1 MLLFQTSW
9 EIKFYFQ
16 HFIYTGLFSLFGKK
30 IGGGGMGHHGPSPC
44 YGIEQLKSV
53 TPNFVAC
60 LVFLETAF
68 TLNIL
73 ISSSETL
80 SKRYAAI
87 LKNSQR

>member
-1 MLLFQTSW
+1 LGDK
-9 EIKFYFQ
+9 I
-16 HFIYTGLFSLFGKK
+16 LFSTFYIYRSVFTFWEKNW
-30 IGGGGMGHHGPSPC
+30 GGGMGHHGPSPC